1 MMMLLSG
8 EELLNDAIKE
18 ALPDGDTSAT
28 SDENTTDAAMPVPTF
43 TDVLRS
49 IDNIRSFVRVRDTI
63 GNLLLDIAELKR
75 KLLLCGSRKF

>member
-1 MMMLLSG
+1 MTMLLAG
-8 EELLNDAIKE
+8 EELLNDAIEE

-28 SDENTTDAAMPVPTF
+28 SDEDITDAAMPVPTS

-63 GNLLLDIAELKR
+63 GDLLLDIAELKR